1 MKRDFLFSVQLGR
14 MCINIISKIEGDTM
28 KKFLLLLL
36 TAAVLH
42 GCSSSSAPA
51 EQPTETQPPAANE
64 PATPAPTQPQEPAPA
79 PEAGQED
86 PEPTSDMTYG
96 NDIFQKVTV
105 TKTGEDT
112 FEVKGQAKV
121 FEGVVNYVV
130 EDGHN
135 ELAEGS
141 FTTSAGA
148 PEWGDFTYT
157 LKVKKAEPNSTL
169 LLILF
174 EKSAKD
180 GSRRMELIIPLP
192 EK

>member
-1 MKRDFLFSVQLGR
+1 
-14 MCINIISKIEGDTM
+14 M

-36 TAAVLH
+36 TAAILH
-42 GCSSSSAPA
+42 GCSSTSAPA
-51 EQPTETQPPAANE
+51 EQPAGTQPPAANE
-64 PATPAPTQPQEPAPA
+64 PATPAPTQPQEQAPG
-79 PEAGQED
+79 PEAGQENS
-86 PEPTSDMTYG
+86 EPASDTTYG

-105 TKTGEDT
+105 RKTGADT
-112 FEVKGQAKV
+112 FELKGQAKV

-148 PEWGDFTYT
+148 PEWGGFTYS
-157 LKVKKAEPNSTL
+157 LKVKKAEENSTL
-169 LLILF
+169 MLILF

-180 GSRRMELIIPLP
+180 GSRNMELIIPLP

>member
-1 MKRDFLFSVQLGR
+1 MKRGFLFSVQLGR
-14 MCINIISKIEGDTM
+14 MCINIYKIEGDTM

-36 TAAVLH
+36 TAAILH
-42 GCSSSSAPA
+42 GCSSTSAPA
-51 EQPTETQPPAANE
+51 ESNETQPPAANE

-105 TKTGEDT
+105 RKTGEDT

-121 FEGVVNYVV
+121 FEAVVSYVV

-148 PEWGDFTYT
+148 PEFGDFTYT

-180 GSRRMELIIPLP
+180 GSRQMELIIPLP